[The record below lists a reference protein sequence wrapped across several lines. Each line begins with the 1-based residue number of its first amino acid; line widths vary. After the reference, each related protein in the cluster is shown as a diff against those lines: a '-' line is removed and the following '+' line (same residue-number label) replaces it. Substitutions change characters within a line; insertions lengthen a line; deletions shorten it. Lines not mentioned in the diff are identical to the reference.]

1 MTESDSEFG
10 KDAPIIGT
18 DGGGIDLVAHAPGAV
33 VDDVGATPG
42 VAVDDNGSVVL
53 AVGTS
58 IALESDASSGILTS
72 TGADATHRGTQ
83 DAILLHAHGTHILGA
98 VAGAVGSDSSD
109 RVTGVVLCSGV
120 CGALNGGG
128 CCGRV
133 RPRPTLD
140 MGRRLR
146 RSNRRRS
153 NRCSRSKPDGNGPT
167 WRHGPPGGPSTH
179 ESCQAGPTF
188 TSSHHATTPPIGS
201 DLRLVG
207 CFGVGESSLGARD
220 PRGCAVLGARVANG
234 GVREKGGDILARA
247 DDKGDGVGRSAG
259 ELNTRSYPHTRP
271 YPSRVRRPRH
281 RRARPR
287 GRSYIRDDCLNARAV
302 SDDLVGPGVLG
313 AGSRDTSII
322 GSSGNDA
329 RPNGGALGTRDI
341 DIQVAMGGI
350 PVRGGIDLGAGGL
363 GAGGNGDLCTGGL
376 PSQSLLGELDSG
388 RTSPDSSPPRG
399 TTVKWKRQRL
409 DWGFEEDDLGHNL
422 VECGRNTIGVGG
434 PSLVRRSRF
443 DTDDIVGRSSSG
455 SDPSLG
461 NGEGGSNAGLCPCAS
476 SQHSSRGRDT
486 GEGLGTIDSKL
497 LAKGGGGGGILNYG
511 LGNNNGGGL
520 SPGRLGNNGDTG
532 ALGSNCTGLGTDG
545 PGDGRARGSMGEPRV
560 RATAAP
566 KGRAQSV
573 QGRRAQDVGVLGY
586 LPAPAP
592 LLSDDSC
599 SNHWDRPG

>member
-83 DAILLHAHGTHILGA
+83 DAILLHAHGSATSGNDGIVLLADGGFGWPIKGALGTHILGA

-133 RPRPTLD
+133 RPRSTLD
-140 MGRRLR
+140 IGRRLR

-271 YPSRVRRPRH
+271 
-281 RRARPR
+281 
-287 GRSYIRDDCLNARAV
+287 
-302 SDDLVGPGVLG
+302 
-313 AGSRDTSII
+313 
-322 GSSGNDA
+322 
-329 RPNGGALGTRDI
+329 
-341 DIQVAMGGI
+341 
-350 PVRGGIDLGAGGL
+350 
-363 GAGGNGDLCTGGL
+363 
-376 PSQSLLGELDSG
+376 
-388 RTSPDSSPPRG
+388 
-399 TTVKWKRQRL
+399 
-409 DWGFEEDDLGHNL
+409 
-422 VECGRNTIGVGG
+422 
-434 PSLVRRSRF
+434 
-443 DTDDIVGRSSSG
+443 
-455 SDPSLG
+455 
-461 NGEGGSNAGLCPCAS
+461 
-476 SQHSSRGRDT
+476 
-486 GEGLGTIDSKL
+486 
-497 LAKGGGGGGILNYG
+497 
-511 LGNNNGGGL
+511 
-520 SPGRLGNNGDTG
+520 
-532 ALGSNCTGLGTDG
+532 
-545 PGDGRARGSMGEPRV
+545 
-560 RATAAP
+560 
-566 KGRAQSV
+566 
-573 QGRRAQDVGVLGY
+573 
-586 LPAPAP
+586 
-592 LLSDDSC
+592 
-599 SNHWDRPG
+599 